1 MKALGPKCYRT
12 MYEDFLEE
20 VTALKK
26 LKKAEVLK
34 EQVIF
39 YGSSSFRLWENTEV
53 DLKGIEMINLAFGGS
68 NIGACEYYLDFLFEN
83 ANPSLIV
90 FYCGD
95 NDCIDGF
102 VVETVVKDFISFFK
116 KVREK
121 YANTSFT
128 FVSIKPSP
136 SKAHLLGQIQEVNLR
151 IKSYLL
157 DQYNTNYLD
166 VHTEMLNSKGTVRD
180 ELYVEDK
187 LHLNEEGYALWTQLF
202 RKYFEL

>member
-20 VTALKK
+20 VTALKLNK
-26 LKKAEVLK
+26 ENEIRK

-39 YGSSSFRLWENTEV
+39 YGSSSFRLWETVQV
-53 DLKGIEMINLAFGGS
+53 DLSGIDIINLAFGGS
-68 NIGACEYYLDFLFEN
+68 NIGACEFYLDFIFEN
-83 ANPSLIV
+83 ANPSHIV

-102 VVETVVKDFISFFK
+102 VVEKVVNDFISFFE
-116 KVREK
+116 KVRVK
-121 YANTSFT
+121 YTNTPFT

-136 SKAHLLGQIQEVNLR
+136 SKAHLLDQIQEVNSR
-151 IKSYLL
+151 IKTYLSENS
-157 DQYNTNYLD
+157 DTSFLD

-187 LHLNEEGYALWTQLF
+187 LHLNKEGYALWTQLF